1 MRQECLSETRTYHI
15 PGIDM
20 IKTVRARFILTTI
33 IFTMVAV
40 AFPSFF
46 LLLQLK
52 HNFTE
57 RSEIMLKTTLSLI
70 DMQLENAMLTRERDI
85 NDLLHDFSRNE
96 AIKNIRVYDRDGIVH
111 YSTDYKELGRS
122 IAQIT
127 TPSAKKKDGFKVFD
141 NKKIFSAGIPLLN
154 KPACKSCH
162 MNDGNTLGYIDVDV
176 RFTKAEEYFYTG
188 VRHTVLMALAFSI
201 FLIVGLIFIFQK
213 YINVPLKRIRESF
226 QKVEEGDL
234 NVSLESP
241 YDDEFGALMS
251 RFNHMVRR
259 LKKTREEL
267 DKIHFEQ
274 LQRADKLVTLGEL
287 AAELAH
293 EINNPAGIIMT
304 HADYIQLDARENKA
318 LKKYEDDLEIIIDQ
332 VNKISSITS
341 NILRYS
347 KKRPKSMEE
356 IDLPALLSHCL
367 TILQP
372 VIRKKRARVET
383 RFDQDARVWGDAGQ
397 LDQVFIN
404 VINNALDALPQE
416 GGRLKLEI
424 RLEPQAVSVTVS
436 DNGQGIPEK
445 EIDQIFLP
453 FYSTK
458 GEAKGT
464 GLGLYIVKNICQNHN
479 AEVKV
484 ASRPGKG
491 TAITIIFPKEG
502 I

>member
-1 MRQECLSETRTYHI
+1 MN
-15 PGIDM
+15 M

-70 DMQLENAMLTRERDI
+70 DMQLENAMLTRDRDI

-96 AIKNIRVYDRDGIVH
+96 AIKNIRVYDRDGRIH
-111 YSTDYKELGRS
+111 YSTDLREPGKN
-122 IAQIT
+122 IADIT
-127 TPSAKKKDGFKVFD
+127 ALSVRKKDSFKVFD

-154 KPACKSCH
+154 KPACKTCH
-162 MNDGNTLGYIDVDV
+162 INDGNTLGYVDVDV

-213 YINVPLKRIRESF
+213 YINDPLKRIRESF
-226 QKVEEGDL
+226 HKVEEGDL
-234 NVSLESP
+234 DVSLESR

-287 AAELAH
+287 AAEIAH

-304 HADYIQLDARENKA
+304 HADYIQLDARENGA

-356 IDLPALLSHCL
+356 IDLAALLDHCL
-367 TILQP
+367 TILHP
-372 VIRKKRARVET
+372 VIHKKRARVET
-383 RFDQDARVWGDAGQ
+383 HFDPRARVWGDAGQ

-404 VINNALDALPQE
+404 VINNALDALPDA
-416 GGRLKLEI
+416 GGRLTVAI
-424 RLEPQAVSVTVS
+424 RLETGGASVTVS
-436 DNGQGIPEK
+436 DNGPGIPEK

-464 GLGLYIVKNICQNHN
+464 GLGLYIVKKICQNHN
-479 AEVKV
+479 AEIKV
-484 ASRPGKG
+484 ASRMGEG
-491 TAITIIFPKEG
+491 TSITIIFPKEDV
-502 I
+502 

>member
-1 MRQECLSETRTYHI
+1 MYHFTGFIMIRTV
-15 PGIDM
+15 
-20 IKTVRARFILTTI
+20 KARFIITTI
-33 IFTMVAV
+33 IFTTVAV

-46 LLLQLK
+46 LLLQLR

-57 RSEIMLKTTLSLI
+57 RSEAMLQTTLSLI
-70 DMQLENAMLTRERDI
+70 DIQLENAMITREKDI
-85 NDLLHDFSRNE
+85 NDLLNEFSRNQ
-96 AIKNIRVYDRDGIVH
+96 AIKSIRVYDRDGIIH
-111 YSTDYKELGRS
+111 YSTNYRELGKN
-122 IAQIT
+122 IALI
-127 TPSAKKKDGFKVFD
+127 SSLFAEKRDGFKVFD

-154 KPACKSCH
+154 KPVCANCH
-162 MNDGNTLGYIDVDV
+162 INDGNTLGYVDVDV

-213 YINVPLKRIRESF
+213 YINDPLKRIRESF

-234 NVSLESP
+234 DVSLESR
-241 YDDEFGALMS
+241 YDDEFGALMA

-259 LKKTREEL
+259 LKQTREEL

-287 AAELAH
+287 AAEIAH

-318 LKKYEDDLEIIIDQ
+318 LKKYEDDLEIIINQ

-347 KKRPKSMEE
+347 KKRPKSMEK
-356 IDLPALLSHCL
+356 IDLAALLEHCL
-367 TILQP
+367 TIVQP
-372 VIRKKRARVET
+372 MIRKKRVRVET
-383 RFDQDARVWGDAGQ
+383 RFADNARVWGDSGQ

-404 VINNALDALPQE
+404 LLNNALDALPDE
-416 GGRLKLEI
+416 GGYLTLRIQK
-424 RLEPQAVSVTVS
+424 RDSQVSVTIG
-436 DNGQGIPEK
+436 DNGHGIPEK
-445 EIDQIFLP
+445 DIDHIFLP

-458 GEAKGT
+458 GEARGT

-479 AEVKV
+479 ARIKV
-484 ASRPGKG
+484 DSRPGEG
-491 TAITIIFPKEG
+491 VSITIIFPEEG
-502 I
+502 V